1 MNKAFAYAAPIVMT
15 IAIALSPTA
24 YAVNDNSQMI
34 EEKIETKFTDITA
47 DYWAKNEIMSLVE
60 NGLMVGYRDLQFR
73 PAVPITAG
81 DAALVFYK
89 ALKLPKPETAFS
101 FDDINPQD
109 TKLLEA
115 VNATIEAGIFQARSD
130 RSFGIDDPLTVEQMV
145 SALKKA
151 FDVEMTKE
159 DLTKLS
165 PRYLDFMN
173 PVKMHKLPSAVQGF
187 VQEKLPIDR
196 ATFAVALYRSL
207 AEKGALPKQK
217 DYVLSEQ
224 VISDTFKPVQ
234 ASVDLMKVSFD
245 EHPIYLRS
253 TEEIHFDHRERIDN
267 GFSRDNIYTYSVGEQ
282 GALIELTVRSFD
294 NGDYFLFS
302 KLENPSSA
310 PVQVDVLQKENF
322 VQSYELY
329 RFDKNEI
336 KRNDEDLF
344 NTDMTSY
351 PTGVLRFINEDGTVQ
366 ERMVGQSYRS
376 QQLSMD
382 YAHGGHS
389 KMRELF
395 KEEEALSFA
404 QVGSTFLSVH
414 TLQSGGHD
422 IVDQWY
428 LNSENLL
435 FENDE
440 HREDWMLESA
450 KYYKKRNSWYT
461 AIGPFNKMVTTTEPL
476 PENGQGY
483 GRNLLLLK
491 EDRAMT
497 LYHQQQD
504 RYFENL
510 IFNSFVN
517 LKNFRGEKPYWE
529 TEVTSTYLKD
539 LYGITAPFIDTRFN
553 EQIALFYYRSG
564 NEFGIQDSKEPLR
577 NYADLLVS
585 RKEEGHIIPIANGAF
600 YISDYFPIIQDVQT
614 HSSMNHVLGGMNI
627 LLMAYNE
634 FGDEKYLE
642 TATSIQKAIAIQKDE
657 WIRDNKDI
665 WYRISPDMSF
675 KGDDYKHLTLEDLI
689 NSYQLWSAIDQTH
702 LPVLEE
708 MIESKAAYLSDEQL
722 GYTTKIKNGLEE
734 IGLLRYLPDGEERTD
749 AL

>member
-1 MNKAFAYAAPIVMT
+1 MNRAFTYAAPIVM
-15 IAIALSPTA
+15 AVSIALSPSA
-24 YAVNDNSQMI
+24 YAVNDTQTI
-34 EEKIETKFTDITA
+34 EEIETKFTDITA
-47 DYWAKNEIMSLVE
+47 NHWAKNEIMWFVE
-60 NGLMVGYRDLQFR
+60 QGMMEGYRDLQFR
-73 PAVPITAG
+73 PSTPITAG
-81 DAALVFYK
+81 DAAFVFYK
-89 ALKLPKPETAFS
+89 VLKLPKPVSVSS
-101 FDDINPQD
+101 FDDIDEQD
-109 TKLLEA
+109 EQLVEA
-115 VNATIEAGIFQARSD
+115 VNATVAAGLLKARSD
-130 RSFGIDDPLTVEQMV
+130 SSFGIDDPLTMEQLL
-145 SALKKA
+145 SALNKA
-151 FDVEMTKE
+151 FDVQMTKE
-159 DLTKLS
+159 DISKISPAYMNLLKQSKL
-165 PRYLDFMN
+165 N
-173 PVKMHKLPSAVQGF
+173 KLPSSAQEY

-196 ATFAVALYRSL
+196 ATFTVALYKSL
-207 AEKGALPKQK
+207 GEKDIIANQK
-217 DYVLSEQ
+217 NYVITDP
-224 VISDTFKPVQ
+224 VISDTYKPVQ
-234 ASVDLMKVSFD
+234 STVDLMKVSFD
-245 EHPIYLRS
+245 EHPIYIRS
-253 TEEIHFDHRERIDN
+253 IEKIGFENHVRIDY

-282 GALIELTVRSFD
+282 GALIELTFRSFD

-302 KLENPSSA
+302 KLENPSERHI
-310 PVQVDVLQKENF
+310 QIDVLQKENL
-322 VQSYELY
+322 VTSYELY

-336 KRNDEDLF
+336 KRNTDDLF
-344 NTDMTSY
+344 NADLTSY
-351 PTGVLRFINEDGTVQ
+351 PTGVLRFVKEDGSVQ

-376 QQLSMD
+376 RQLSMY
-382 YAHGGHS
+382 YAHAGHS
-389 KMRELF
+389 EMRELL
-395 KEEEALSFA
+395 KEEEALSYT
-404 QVGSTFLSVH
+404 QVGSTFMSVH
-414 TLQSGGHD
+414 ALQSTGQD

-435 FENDE
+435 FENDG

-450 KYYKKRNSWYT
+450 NYYKKRNSWYT

-483 GRNLLLLK
+483 GRNLLLVK
-491 EDRAMT
+491 EDRAMA
-497 LYHQQQD
+497 LYHEQQD

-510 IFNSFVN
+510 IFNSYVN

-564 NEFGIQDSKEPLR
+564 DEFGIRDYKEPLR

-585 RKEEGHIIPIANGAF
+585 QKGQGNIIPIGKDAY
-600 YISDYFPIIQDVQT
+600 YISDYFPISQDVAT

-627 LLMAYNE
+627 LLIAYNE

-642 TATSIQKAIAIQKDE
+642 TARSVQNAITIQKDE

-665 WYRISPDMSF
+665 WYRIAPDMSY

-689 NSYQLWSAIDQTH
+689 NSYQLWSAIDTAQ

-722 GYTTKIKNGLEE
+722 GYTTKIKKGLEE
-734 IGLLRYLPDGEERTD
+734 IGLLQYLPEGEERTD

>member
-1 MNKAFAYAAPIVMT
+1 MNKTFAYAAPIVIA

-24 YAVNDNSQMI
+24 YAVNDNSQTI
-34 EEKIETKFTDITA
+34 EKKIETKFTDIA
-47 DYWAKNEIMSLVE
+47 PDYWAKNEIMSLVE
-60 NGLMVGYRDLQFR
+60 NGLMEGYRDLQFR
-73 PAVPITAG
+73 PAVPITTGEASL
-81 DAALVFYK
+81 AFYK
-89 ALKLPKPETAFS
+89 ALKLPKPES
-101 FDDINPQD
+101 ILSYDDIQEAQ
-109 TKLLEA
+109 LLEA
-115 VNATIEAGIFQARSD
+115 VNATIAAGILSARST
-130 RSFGIDDPLTVEQMV
+130 RSFGVDDPLTVEQMV
-145 SALKKA
+145 SALNKA
-151 FDVEMTKE
+151 FDVNMTKDE
-159 DLTKLS
+159 LTKLS

-173 PVKMHKLPSAVQGF
+173 PVKMNKVPPTVQGF
-187 VQEKLPIDR
+187 VQEKLPVDR

-207 AEKGALPKQK
+207 AEKGVLTNQK

-224 VISDTFKPVQ
+224 IISDTYKPVQ
-234 ASVDLMKVSFD
+234 SSVDLMKVSFD

-253 TEEIHFDHRERIDN
+253 TEEIRFDYHQRIDN

-302 KLENPSSA
+302 KLDNPSA
-310 PVQVDVLQKENF
+310 TPVQVDVLQKENF
-322 VQSYELY
+322 VKSYELY
-329 RFDKNEI
+329 RFDENEI
-336 KRNDEDLF
+336 KRNTEDLF
-344 NTDMTSY
+344 STDMTSY
-351 PTGVLRFINEDGTVQ
+351 PTGVLRFINEDGTIQ

-389 KMRELF
+389 QMRELL
-395 KEEEALSFA
+395 KEDEALSFA
-404 QVGSTFLSVH
+404 QVDSTFLSVH
-414 TLQSGGHD
+414 TLQSDGQD

-435 FENDE
+435 FENDK

-483 GRNLLLLK
+483 GRSLLLLK

-585 RKEEGHIIPIANGAF
+585 RKDEGHIIPIAKDAY
-600 YISDYFPIIQDVQT
+600 YISDYFPLIQDVQT

-642 TATSIQKAIAIQKDE
+642 TAKSIQKAITIQKDE

-665 WYRISPDMSF
+665 WYRIAPDLGF

-689 NSYQLWSAIDQTH
+689 NSYQLWSAIDPAY

-708 MIESKAAYLSDEQL
+708 MIESKAAYLSDEHL
-722 GYTTKIKNGLEE
+722 GYTTKIKKGLEE
-734 IGLLRYLPDGEERTD
+734 IGLLHYLPVGEERTD

>member
-1 MNKAFAYAAPIVMT
+1 
-15 IAIALSPTA
+15 
-24 YAVNDNSQMI
+24 
-34 EEKIETKFTDITA
+34 
-47 DYWAKNEIMSLVE
+47 
-60 NGLMVGYRDLQFR
+60 
-73 PAVPITAG
+73 
-81 DAALVFYK
+81 
-89 ALKLPKPETAFS
+89 
-101 FDDINPQD
+101 
-109 TKLLEA
+109 
-115 VNATIEAGIFQARSD
+115 
-130 RSFGIDDPLTVEQMV
+130 
-145 SALKKA
+145 
-151 FDVEMTKE
+151 
-159 DLTKLS
+159 
-165 PRYLDFMN
+165 
-173 PVKMHKLPSAVQGF
+173 
-187 VQEKLPIDR
+187 
-196 ATFAVALYRSL
+196 
-207 AEKGALPKQK
+207 
-217 DYVLSEQ
+217 
-224 VISDTFKPVQ
+224 
-234 ASVDLMKVSFD
+234 MK
-245 EHPIYLRS
+245 
-253 TEEIHFDHRERIDN
+253 
-267 GFSRDNIYTYSVGEQ
+267 
-282 GALIELTVRSFD
+282 
-294 NGDYFLFS
+294 
-302 KLENPSSA
+302 
-310 PVQVDVLQKENF
+310 
-322 VQSYELY
+322 SYELY
-329 RFDKNEI
+329 RFDENEI
-336 KRNDEDLF
+336 KRNTEDLF

-351 PTGVLRFINEDGTVQ
+351 PTGVLRFINEDGTIQ

-389 KMRELF
+389 QMRELL
-395 KEEEALSFA
+395 KEDEALSFA
-404 QVGSTFLSVH
+404 QVDSTFLSVH
-414 TLQSGGHD
+414 TLQSDGQD

-483 GRNLLLLK
+483 GRSLLLLK
-491 EDRAMT
+491 EDRALT

-564 NEFGIQDSKEPLR
+564 DEFGIKDSKEPLR
-577 NYADLLVS
+577 SYADLLVS
-585 RKEEGHIIPIANGAF
+585 RKDEGHIIPIAKDAF
-600 YISDYFPIIQDVQT
+600 YISDYFPLIQDVQT

-642 TATSIQKAIAIQKDE
+642 TAKSIQKAITIQKDE

-665 WYRISPDMSF
+665 WYRIAPDLGF

-689 NSYQLWSAIDQTH
+689 NSYQLWSAIDPTY

-708 MIESKAAYLSDEQL
+708 MIESKAA
-722 GYTTKIKNGLEE
+722 
-734 IGLLRYLPDGEERTD
+734 
-749 AL
+749 